1 MDTISFSDFEK
12 VELRIG
18 TIIEVRDFP
27 EARKPAYQITVDFG
41 PDIGVKR
48 SSAQVTDNY
57 TRDSLIGTQI
67 LGVVNIP
74 PRQVGPFV
82 SEFLITGFE
91 KIDGTITLARSE
103 EKVPNGSKLV

>member
-1 MDTISFSDFEK
+1 MNTISFSDFEK

-91 KIDGTITLARSE
+91 KTDGTITLARSE